1 MDFLILKWLHIG
13 AMFMATAL
21 AVGPFVV
28 LYLVARTGDLPS
40 IRRAFSFS
48 TTIGRIGG
56 AMYGLGILSGIAAA
70 LTGTIDLTAKWLLT
84 AYVLVVVLGVNGVL
98 AERWMGRVHA
108 AAEAGG
114 SDEVERLTGAPS
126 AATLLTVM
134 VVVSL
139 AIVFVMVVKPTLF

>member
-1 MDFLILKWLHIG
+1 MDFLVLKWLHIG

-28 LYLVARTGDLPS
+28 LYLVARSGDLPS

-56 AMYGLGILSGIAAA
+56 AMYGLGILFGVVAA
-70 LTGTIDLTAKWLLT
+70 LTGAIDLTATWLLT
-84 AYVLVVVLGVNGVL
+84 AYVLVVLLAVNGLL
-98 AERWMGRVHA
+98 AERWMQRVHA

-114 SDEVERLTGAPS
+114 SDDVDQLVRAPS
-126 AATLLTVM
+126 AITLLTIM
-134 VVVSL
+134 VVVTS
-139 AIVFVMVVKPTLF
+139 AIIFVMVVKPTLF